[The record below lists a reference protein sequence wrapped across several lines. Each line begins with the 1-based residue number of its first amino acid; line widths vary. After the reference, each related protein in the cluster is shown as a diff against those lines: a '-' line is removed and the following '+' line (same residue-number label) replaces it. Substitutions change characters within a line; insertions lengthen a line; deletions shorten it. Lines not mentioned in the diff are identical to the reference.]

1 MASGEVKVGKWW
13 LSYGYSFRRV
23 GFGFSIDRYTLQI
36 DLIFFWVGL
45 EF

>member
-1 MASGEVKVGKWW
+1 MASGEVKIGRSW

>member
-13 LSYGYSFRRV
+13 LSAGYCFKRV

>member
-1 MASGEVKVGKWW
+1 MASGQVKVGKWW

-23 GFGFSIDRYTLQI
+23 GFGFSIDRYSLQI